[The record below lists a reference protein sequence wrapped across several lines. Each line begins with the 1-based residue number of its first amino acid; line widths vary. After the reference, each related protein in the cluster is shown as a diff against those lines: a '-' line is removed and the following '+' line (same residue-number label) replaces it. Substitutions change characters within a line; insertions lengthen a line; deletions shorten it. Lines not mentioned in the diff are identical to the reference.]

1 MLSFIKRLR
10 TSYVVFFAAFC
21 FNAMIYEAIAAE
33 IKDGTILFME
43 KDGTDSCTIPFK
55 TGTYNFKD
63 GGAGFGCENDDKSMI
78 ELNDV
83 PSATTVLLTDTDDCN
98 KKSNQNYWVEFKTIK
113 QPTNVK
119 QLLISQFFEK
129 NNGDVIVPGIRLI
142 DAYRRNDDSLT
153 GKLSCVVIKRSD
165 LP

>member
-1 MLSFIKRLR
+1 MLSFAKKIR
-10 TSYVVFFAAFC
+10 TSYVVFIAVFC
-21 FNAMIYEAIAAE
+21 FNSLVCEVIAVE
-33 IKDGTILFME
+33 IKDGTIVFME
-43 KDGTDSCTIPFK
+43 EDGTDSCTIPFK
-55 TGTYNFKD
+55 TGIYNFKNQ
-63 GGAGFGCENDDKSMI
+63 GAGFGCENDDKSMI

-98 KKSNQNYWVEFKTIK
+98 KKSDQNYWVEFKTIK
-113 QPTNVK
+113 QPTNAR
-119 QLLISQFFEK
+119 QLLINRFFEK

-142 DAYRRNDDSLT
+142 DSYRRNDDSLK